1 MGFKRLL
8 PTTLFH
14 IRMSSLVFVL
24 AHYCW
29 YGIVFIWPNLPVHK
43 FADLPCRSENLFSP
57 DGGIHDRIGWWIIPE
72 SPVELEYVDTIAIQ
86 IYGSGLLI
94 QEKSVKMVE
103 YNLVQI
109 LVSYV

>member
-1 MGFKRLL
+1 
-8 PTTLFH
+8 
-14 IRMSSLVFVL
+14 MSSLVIVL
-24 AHYCW
+24 THYCW
-29 YGIVFIWPNLPVHK
+29 YGIIFILPNLPVHK

-57 DGGIHDRIGWWIIPE
+57 DGGIHDRMSRWIIPPE

-103 YNLVQI
+103 YNLAQI